1 MKETGILV
9 KGEQSVPTLV
19 LILFVATV
27 PILVGGCVDDNKK
40 YLDSFTPT
48 LETGKDW
55 PVYGGSRASKR
66 YSPLTQITME
76 NVGDLEIAWTYDAR
90 DQVEGAEASRPRS
103 IQCQPIV
110 KDGILYGTT
119 PELQLFALRATT
131 GEELW
136 RFKPVRDSRKYNI
149 SAGRGVTYWQKG
161 IDCRIIYTS
170 GTYLYAINAKT
181 GNAIPSFGED
191 GRVDLHEGLDDGLD
205 LDMGKVSINATS
217 PGIIYKDI
225 FIIGSSVSEKGDAAP
240 GNIRAFDVVTG
251 KLKWVF
257 HTIPHPGEE
266 GYDTWPKD
274 AYKEHGGVNSWG
286 GMSLDVER
294 GMVFFGTG
302 SPSSDFYGG
311 NRKGKNLFANS
322 VVALDAKTG
331 KLEWYFQTV
340 RHDLWDRDLP
350 CAPNLTT
357 ITVEGE
363 KRDVVVQ
370 AGKDGL
376 VYVLDRENGTSVFPI
391 EERKV
396 PILDGLPGE
405 QPYPSQI
412 FPIKPEPLSHQF
424 FREDMITD
432 LSPESRAYVKGIVDK
447 YQIGHKFS
455 LPSESGTLMFGYSG
469 GAEWGGNATDLE
481 GILYQ
486 NSNNDPWI
494 LEMEDVESRDNEMQS
509 VRTGADIYRINCAM
523 CHGSDKKGT
532 AEFPSLVNIG
542 DRLASQDIESI
553 LESGMGRMPAF
564 RHISKKNRKAV
575 TAFLLDLPMGMHPG
589 TANVPN
595 TSEAEENIEEPAFGY
610 EPRYVPKVWKKL
622 KDQNGYPGIKPP
634 WGTLNAI
641 DLNTGEYLWRV
652 PLGEYPELTEQG
664 IPITG
669 TESYG
674 GPIVTA
680 SGLVFIAGTKDEKIR
695 AFDKRTGKVVWE
707 YQLPAGGF
715 ATPITYEAD
724 NRQYVVIAA
733 GGGRGQKPGGYYIAF
748 ALKNKPQKIN

>member
-1 MKETGILV
+1 MIQCV
-9 KGEQSVPTLV
+9 
-19 LILFVATV
+19 IVAF
-27 PILVGGCVDDNKK
+27 PWFIGCDDAPKK
-40 YLDSFTPT
+40 YSVVSDVA

-55 PVYGGSRASKR
+55 PAYGGGRSGKR
-66 YSPLTQITME
+66 YSPLAQITKE
-76 NVGDLEIAWTYDAR
+76 NVEDLEVAWIYDAR
-90 DQVEGAEASRPRS
+90 DPLEKDAATVPKP

-110 KDGILYGTT
+110 VDGILYGTT
-119 PELQLFALRATT
+119 SELQLFALHADS

-136 RFKPVRDSRKYNI
+136 RFKPAKDPRKYNI
-149 SAGRGVTYWQKG
+149 NASRGITYWEK
-161 IDCRIIYTS
+161 DNDRRILYTS
-170 GTYLYAINAKT
+170 GSFLYAINAET
-181 GNAIPSFGED
+181 GISIPDFGKN
-191 GRVDLHEGLDDGLD
+191 GRVDLHEGLDDGLNV
-205 LDMGKVSINATS
+205 DMGNVAINATS
-217 PGIIYKDI
+217 PGIVYKDI

-257 HTIPHPGEE
+257 HTIPHPGEK
-266 GYDTWPKD
+266 GYETWPKD
-274 AYKEHGGVNSWG
+274 AYREYGGVNSWG

-294 GMVFFGTG
+294 GLVFFGTG

-311 NRKGKNLFANS
+311 DREGKNLFANC
-322 VVALDAKTG
+322 VVALDAETG
-331 KLEWYFQTV
+331 ELEWYFQTI

-376 VYVLDRENGTSVFPI
+376 VYVLDREKGTSIFPI
-391 EERKV
+391 EEREV
-396 PILDGLPGE
+396 PTENGLPGE
-405 QPYPSQI
+405 KPYPYQI

-424 FREDMITD
+424 FTEDMITD
-432 LSPESRAYVKGIVDK
+432 LSPESHEYVKGIVDK
-447 YQIGHKFS
+447 YRFGNKYV
-455 LPSESGTLMFGYSG
+455 LPSEKGTLAFGYSG

-494 LEMEDVESRDNEMQS
+494 LEMEDVESRNRKMQS
-509 VRTGADIYRINCAM
+509 VQTGIDIYKINCAM
-523 CHGSDKKGT
+523 CHGLDKKGT
-532 AEFPSLVNIG
+532 TEFPSLVNIG
-542 DRLASQDIESI
+542 DRLAAQDIESI
-553 LESGMGRMPAF
+553 LETGIGRMPAF
-564 RHISKKNRKAV
+564 RHISKKSRKAV
-575 TAFLLDLPMGMHPG
+575 VAFLLDLPMGAHPE
-589 TANVPN
+589 TANVPS
-595 TSEAEENIEEPAFGY
+595 TSDVDEKIEEPAFGH

-622 KDQNGYPGIKPP
+622 RDQNGYPGIKPP

-652 PLGEYPELTEQG
+652 PLGEYPELSEKG
-664 IPITG
+664 VPVTG

-680 SGLVFIAGTKDEKIR
+680 GGLIFIAGTKDGKIR
-695 AFDKRTGKVVWE
+695 AFDKKTGLVVWE

-715 ATPITYEAD
+715 ATPITYEVD
-724 NRQYVVIAA
+724 NRQYVAIAA
-733 GGGRGQKPGGYYIAF
+733 GGGRGKKPGGFYIAF
-748 ALKNKPQKIN
+748 ALKNKPKN